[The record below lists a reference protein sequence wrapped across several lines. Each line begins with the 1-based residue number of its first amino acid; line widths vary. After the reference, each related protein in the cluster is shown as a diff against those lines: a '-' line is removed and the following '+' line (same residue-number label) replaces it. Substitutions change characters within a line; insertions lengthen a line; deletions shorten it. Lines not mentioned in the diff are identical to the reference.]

1 MSAERLVDVCFAKDQ
16 QLGTLRESVGVVC
29 RAAASYADCM
39 YLLDIL
45 CYRHQRRHWSE
56 RLAKEICVETCDDHS
71 DAAVC
76 QCLYDLDDGLVKEL
90 SLVDTYNLYVLGNLQ
105 HLCR

>member
-1 MSAERLVDVCFAKDQ
+1 MSAERLVDVCFAKDH

-56 RLAKEICVETCDDHS
+56 RLAKEIGVETCDDHS
-71 DAAVC
+71 DTAVC
-76 QCLYDLDDGLVKEL
+76 EGLYNLDDRLVKEL
-90 SLVDTYNLYVLGNLQ
+90 CLVDSYHLHICSNLQ
-105 HLCR
+105 HACW